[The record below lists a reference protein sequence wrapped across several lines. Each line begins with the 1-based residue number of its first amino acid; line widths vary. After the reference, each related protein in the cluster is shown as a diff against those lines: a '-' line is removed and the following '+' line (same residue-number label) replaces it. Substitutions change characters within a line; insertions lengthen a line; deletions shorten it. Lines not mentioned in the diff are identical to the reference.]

1 MPEMSTILLG
11 AASLDIYKTDGR
23 ILPGGGCLNMA
34 YHWRQLDWP
43 HLFLSRIGPDGALIL
58 RDFFQQHQIA
68 YLPESLVGNGR
79 TPSIDIAFLP
89 DGQIYMDNFVEGVL
103 ADFQLTPAE
112 ETLVAQADR
121 VHAVLVE
128 SVAREVHRLAEKG
141 MWQRLALS
149 GPTRL
154 GMSKGPFLSAD
165 FLDFRHFSL
174 AQFATMMPL
183 VDLGF
188 IGWPGALDDPLLPR
202 LRQIVF
208 DLGKLLVVTLGSRGV
223 WVWDGRSQP
232 QADFFPV
239 EAIPV
244 QGSTVGCG
252 DAFIAYFL
260 ASFWR
265 DGDLNAAVAQGK
277 LGGKRATG
285 WKRPL
290 PDTAYKTVSLGN
302 FEVDNP
308 GNVKRET

>member
-1 MPEMSTILLG
+1 MTKTSDLATILLG
-11 AASLDIYKTDGR
+11 AASLDVYQVDGR

-43 HLFLSRIGPDGALIL
+43 HLFLTRIGPDGAPIFQ
-58 RDFFQQHQIA
+58 DFFQRHQIA
-68 YLPESLVGNGR
+68 YLPEHLVGNGR

-112 ETLVAQADR
+112 ETLVAQAER
-121 VHAVLVE
+121 VHAVLVD
-128 SVAREVHRLAEKG
+128 SVVREVHRLAEKEV
-141 MWQRLALS
+141 WQR
-149 GPTRL
+149 
-154 GMSKGPFLSAD
+154 PFLSAD
-165 FLDFRHFSL
+165 FLDFRHFTSE
-174 AQFATMMPL
+174 QFAAMMPL

-232 QADFFPV
+232 QAHFFPV

-244 QGSTVGCG
+244 QGSSVGCG

-260 ASFWR
+260 AEFWR
-265 DGDLNAAVAQGK
+265 SGNLAAAVAQGK
-277 LGGKRATG
+277 LGGKLATA
-285 WKRPL
+285 WQRPL
-290 PDTAYKTVSLGN
+290 PDGAYRIVNSAIP
-302 FEVDNP
+302 D
-308 GNVKRET
+308 

>member
-1 MPEMSTILLG
+1 MTKTSDSATILLG
-11 AASLDIYKTDGR
+11 AASLDIYQADGR

-34 YHWRQLDWP
+34 YHWRQLSWP
-43 HLFLSRIGPDGALIL
+43 HLFLTRIGPDGAPVFH
-58 RDFFQQHQIA
+58 DFFQQYQIA

-79 TPSIDIAFLP
+79 TPSIDIAYLP

-103 ADFQLTPAE
+103 AGFQLTPAE
-112 ETLVAQADR
+112 ETLVVQADR
-121 VHAVLVE
+121 VHAVLVD

-141 MWQRLALS
+141 VWQRPALS
-149 GPTRL
+149 GQTQL
-154 GMSKGPFLSAD
+154 GLSKRPFLSAD

-174 AQFATMMPL
+174 AQFAQTMPL

-232 QADFFPV
+232 HEHFFPV

-260 ASFWR
+260 AAFWR
-265 DGDLNAAVAQGK
+265 DGNLAAAVAQGM
-277 LGGKRATG
+277 LGGKMATA
-285 WKRPL
+285 WQRPL

-308 GNVKRET
+308 

>member
-1 MPEMSTILLG
+1 MVDAETILLG
-11 AASLDIYKTDGR
+11 AASLDIYQADGR

-34 YHWRQLDWP
+34 YHWRQLDLP
-43 HLFLSRIGPDGALIL
+43 HLFLTRIGADGEQVFY
-58 RDFFQQHQIA
+58 DFFQRHQIA
-68 YLPESLVGNGR
+68 YLPESLVSNGR

-103 ADFQLTPAE
+103 ADFQLTSAE
-112 ETLVAQADR
+112 EALVAQTAR
-121 VHAVLVE
+121 VHTVLVN
-128 SVAREVHRLAEKG
+128 SVEREVHRLAKKG
-141 MWQRLALS
+141 VWQR
-149 GPTRL
+149 
-154 GMSKGPFLSAD
+154 PFLSAD

-174 AQFATMMPL
+174 ERFAETLPQI
-183 VDLGF
+183 DLGF

-208 DLGKLLVVTLGSRGV
+208 DRGKLLVVTLGSRGV
-223 WVWDGRSQP
+223 LVWDGRSQP
-232 QADFFPV
+232 QEWFYDV

-265 DGDLNAAVAQGK
+265 GGSLNEAVAQGK
-277 LGGKRATG
+277 LGGAMATG

-290 PDTAYKTVSLGN
+290 PESVY
-302 FEVDNP
+302 
-308 GNVKRET
+308 